1 MSSASHS
8 RSPLR
13 CAGLLLLNPLLTLT
27 LRAADF
33 DIEPKRPL
41 VSAQELRVIRDAG
54 SITVSG
60 ETFAYT
66 FSKDNGL
73 IASVEVLGREM
84 TGGTPIPDLF
94 AAEHLD
100 PDFSPYAARNERH
113 ARVTLLSATPSHV
126 VIEAEGA
133 YTAQDGRPFPLRY
146 SLRYDLSIDG
156 VILINVVNSATGPC
170 TIRWLLLSAGA
181 VRREA
186 AKFLN
191 WMPDQSASQSTLYQ
205 FRALQ
210 DNESGLM
217 LSGVWIPWI
226 WIGDQNA
233 GLEVTTWDVSSQ
245 TYNQVDSTARDDEP
259 AMFEVR
265 RGSRHVRWQN
275 YLVRRTRIDAGKG
288 WSRQG
293 SFALAV
299 TPSKRFDPYYSLIKG
314 AHLGPHQHVNK
325 LTLPGES
332 EIRTLAQNG
341 YNLVVGMANWRSGE
355 YVPLNE
361 KKLQSTI
368 SLCHRYGVKIIPYIT
383 LVDLAH
389 ATEEF
394 RQHGDEWAIEPT
406 TEFIHHLRPGDLKA
420 ELAYRNNAE
429 EETTLM
435 CPGAEGWRTHWK
447 KQVDSII
454 RNYDF
459 DGIYFDFWYGRMAC
473 ENTRHGCG
481 GRFRRGT
488 VLGSREML
496 MYAYNRLKAKNPRAI
511 IKANTNTLATA
522 MITSLVDIRLVGE
535 AIDATGM
542 DEASRRWLHC
552 SYRLGET
559 TEFLWDQTRLSATQ
573 KASFATLVNFLP
585 QWLER
590 PRFEPRNSFDDFDV
604 FRSHDDGTGDWRL
617 GLSRSEGLQSVTPG
631 VTVNTVGK
639 GDAMLATVVNTNPA
653 AATAEIPLR
662 DGWLACEP
670 LSGQLHTPARG
681 ILRVN
686 LGTGQYRHFLLLQT
700 PQAPHLLYALG
711 ARLPAHQTY
720 DPDARK
726 MRIQVD
732 AVEGAG
738 TRIGVFTQI
747 PVRSVTTS
755 KGGRIPFSWKQGLS
769 LLTFEAIHF
778 PGEILE
784 ISFE

>member
-1 MSSASHS
+1 MQDVQS
-8 RSPLR
+8 
-13 CAGLLLLNPLLTLT
+13 
-27 LRAADF
+27 
-33 DIEPKRPL
+33 
-41 VSAQELRVIRDAG
+41 IR
-54 SITVSG
+54 VSG

-66 FSKDNGL
+66 FSKHNGL
-73 IASVEVLGREM
+73 IASVEVLGREI
-84 TGGTPIPDLF
+84 TGGTPIPDLLV
-94 AAEHLD
+94 AEHLD
-100 PDFSPYAARNERH
+100 PDFSPYVARNERH
-113 ARVTLLSATPSHV
+113 ARLALISADTSNV

-133 YTAQDGRPFPLRY
+133 YTAQDGRSFPLRY
-146 SLRYDLSIDG
+146 SLRYELSIDG
-156 VILINVVNSATGPC
+156 VILVSVSNYATAPC

-181 VRREA
+181 VPEEA

-191 WMPDQSASQSTLYQ
+191 WMPDQSASQSTHYR
-205 FRALQ
+205 FRALRS
-210 DNESGLM
+210 DESGTL

-226 WIGDQNA
+226 WIGDQTA
-233 GLEVTTWDVSSQ
+233 GLEVTTWDVNSQ

-265 RGSRHVRWQN
+265 RRNRQVRWQN
-275 YLVRRTRIDAGKG
+275 YLIRRTRIDASRG

-293 SFALAV
+293 RFALAV
-299 TPSKRFDPYYSLIKG
+299 TPSKKFDPYYSLIKG
-314 AHLGPHQHVNK
+314 AHLGPHQHVTRLK
-325 LTLPGES
+325 LPAEP

-361 KKLQSTI
+361 NELQRTI
-368 SLCHRYGVKIIPYIT
+368 ALCHRYGVKIIPYIT

-394 RQHGDEWAIEPT
+394 RQHGEEWAIEPT

-420 ELAYRNNAE
+420 ELAFRNDSE

-447 KQVDSII
+447 KQIDRVI

-496 MYAYNRLKAKNPRAI
+496 MYAYNRLKAKDPKAI

-535 AIDATGM
+535 AIDAAGM
-542 DEASRRWLHC
+542 DDDSRRWLHC

-559 TEFLWDQTRLSATQ
+559 TEFLWDQTRLSAMQ
-573 KASFATLVNFLP
+573 KAGFATLVNFLP

-590 PRFEPRNSFDDFDV
+590 PRFELRSSFDDFDV

-617 GLSRSEGLQSVTPG
+617 GLSRGEGLQSVTPG
-631 VTVNTVGK
+631 VTVNRVEK
-639 GDAMLATVVNTNPA
+639 GDTILATLINTNLA
-653 AATAEIPLR
+653 DVIAEVPLQ
-662 DGWLACEP
+662 DDWLACEP
-670 LSGQLHTPARG
+670 LSGQLHTPTG
-681 ILRVN
+681 GVLKLN
-686 LGTGQYRHFLLLQT
+686 LGAGQYRHLLLLQT
-700 PQAPHLLYALG
+700 PRAPRLLYALG
-711 ARLPAHQTY
+711 ARLPAHQIY
-720 DPDARK
+720 ESGARK

-732 AVEGAG
+732 AVEGE
-738 TRIGVFTQI
+738 RVRMGVFT
-747 PVRSVTTS
+747 PAAVRDVTGS
-755 KGGRIPFSWKQGLS
+755 KAGRIPFSWKQDTS
-769 LLTFEAIHF
+769 LLSFETTHV
-778 PGEILE
+778 PGELLE
-784 ISFE
+784 INLK